1 MERPWSVSK
10 KGRNQQ
16 RLANSK
22 RKARWFEQRRL
33 QNDREVRLDAI
44 EDLRIAFGAS
54 LETLDSDDDDRKLRD
69 FASFLEDLRN
79 DLSLIQTKANSTSGG
94 EMKALMAEE
103 KQLRRKLTEITG
115 IVAVLAAAKRA
126 KEAAAANKVATELRQ
141 LVEAAHAEAAAS
153 AALAAAHAADKA
165 KASVDEA
172 ARVETR
178 RVRVVKER
186 RVAKKRRA

>member
-10 KGRNQQ
+10 KIRNQQ

-44 EDLRIAFGAS
+44 EDLRVAFGAS
-54 LETLDSDDDDRKLRD
+54 LETLDSDDDDRKLETLDSNDNDRKLRD

-94 EMKALMAEE
+94 RNEGAHG
-103 KQLRRKLTEITG
+103 RG
-115 IVAVLAAAKRA
+115 
-126 KEAAAANKVATELRQ
+126 EATSAQ
-141 LVEAAHAEAAAS
+141 AH
-153 AALAAAHAADKA
+153 
-165 KASVDEA
+165 
-172 ARVETR
+172 
-178 RVRVVKER
+178 
-186 RVAKKRRA
+186 

>member
-1 MERPWSVSK
+1 MLKKDSWVERPWSVSK
-10 KGRNQQ
+10 KFRNQQ

-44 EDLRIAFGAS
+44 EDLRVAFGAS

-126 KEAAAANKVATELRQ
+126 KAEEKCRSHPFVCLTGKWRPYRLNKNPMLQT
-141 LVEAAHAEAAAS
+141 
-153 AALAAAHAADKA
+153 
-165 KASVDEA
+165 
-172 ARVETR
+172 TR
-178 RVRVVKER
+178 GFL
-186 RVAKKRRA
+186 

>member
-1 MERPWSVSK
+1 MLKKDRWVERAWSVSK

-44 EDLRIAFGAS
+44 EDLRVAFGAS

-69 FASFLEDLRN
+69 FASFLEDVRN

-103 KQLRRKLTEITG
+103 KQLRCKLTEITG

-126 KEAAAANKVATELRQ
+126 
-141 LVEAAHAEAAAS
+141 
-153 AALAAAHAADKA
+153 
-165 KASVDEA
+165 
-172 ARVETR
+172 
-178 RVRVVKER
+178 
-186 RVAKKRRA
+186 